1 MNFFDNLM
9 SPLSRDYCLIF
20 YVIGLVSLFFAL
32 SALVGFV
39 VALFRKNSQYAILF
53 TLFMSFITNM
63 LLYYISRTHYSIC
76 VAALR

>member
-20 YVIGLVSLFFAL
+20 YVIGLLSLFFAL

-39 VALFRKNSQYAILF
+39 VGLFRKNSQYAMGAF
-53 TLFMSFITNM
+53 FMSFITNM

-76 VAALR
+76 IAALR

>member
-1 MNFFDNLM
+1 MNIFDNLM

-20 YVIGLVSLFFAL
+20 YVIGLISLFFAL

-39 VALFRKNSQYAILF
+39 VGLFRKNSQYAMWAF
-53 TLFMSFITNM
+53 FMSFITNM

-76 VAALR
+76 ITALR